1 MVRHLDAKV
10 DGLSSRLKEAEHDLS
25 DDSPILRKDRLS
37 DFAAVKVESRSQEV
51 AAKVSAAV
59 SACGPCGVRRPAL
72 ITDSR
77 SQGACS
83 TRYLGGAAAGI
94 AFSST
99 VKSLFLSS
107 RV

>member
-59 SACGPCGVRRPAL
+59 SACGPCGVCRVVVGPVSARCLRLHP
-72 ITDSR
+72 
-77 SQGACS
+77 Q
-83 TRYLGGAAAGI
+83 LGRCHCGDPWPH
-94 AFSST
+94 
-99 VKSLFLSS
+99 LP
-107 RV
+107 